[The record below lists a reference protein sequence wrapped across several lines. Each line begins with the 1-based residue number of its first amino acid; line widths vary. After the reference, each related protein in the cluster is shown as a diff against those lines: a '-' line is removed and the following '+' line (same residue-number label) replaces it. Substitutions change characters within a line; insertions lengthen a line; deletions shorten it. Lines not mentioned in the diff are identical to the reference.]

1 MRPGNA
7 ALMKRLQRYLLIEF
21 SKLILITLLSFIV
34 LFIMID
40 LFENMDNL
48 MENRVP
54 VLAAATFFMY
64 KMPLII
70 GQVSPITVLLSVI
83 LSLGIL
89 ARHGEIT
96 AIKAGG
102 IRLMR
107 VLMPLFVV
115 GALISVAV
123 ILMNESVTPRAL
135 KRAES
140 FKREWFSGVQS
151 SAFGKRGVW
160 IRAPDRIF
168 NIRRMDL
175 ENNQLHGLTCYII
188 GRPFTIKGRIDAR
201 LVTFDDGRWTA
212 PTATVWS
219 FPEQGRA
226 NKAESTDLVIDGLAA
241 PEDLASLED
250 YQKTMNFGELRQYI
264 KSLEADGY
272 EAHKYKTDL
281 YGRLSFPLVNFIM
294 VFVAIPFALKTGR
307 HGGIAVGVGLSVII
321 AFSYWIVFA
330 ITGSLGHSGVMPPLL
345 AAAFPDVLFLSVG
358 GLMLGYVRQ

>member
-1 MRPGNA
+1 MRPEDA
-7 ALMKRLQRYLLIEF
+7 ALVKRLQRYILVEF
-21 SKLILITLLSFIV
+21 SKLVLITLLSFIV

-40 LFENMDNL
+40 LFEDMGNF

-54 VLAAATFFMY
+54 VLAAATFLMY

-70 GQVSPITVLLSVI
+70 GQVAPITVLLSVI

-107 VLMPLFVV
+107 VLMPLFVI

-123 ILMNESVTPRAL
+123 ILMNESVTPVAL
-135 KRAES
+135 KKAES
-140 FKREWFSGVQS
+140 FKREWFNGVKSGAFGHSGVW
-151 SAFGKRGVW
+151 V
-160 IRAPDRIF
+160 RAPEKIF

-188 GRPFTIKGRIDAR
+188 GRRFTVKGRIEAR

-219 FPEQGRA
+219 FPAQGRTR
-226 NKAESTDLVIDGLAA
+226 KTESTELVIDGLAA
-241 PEDLASLED
+241 PEDLANIES
-250 YQKTMNFGELRQYI
+250 YQKTMSFGELRQYV

-272 EAHKYKTDL
+272 EAYKYKTDL

-294 VFVAIPFALKTGR
+294 VFVGIPFALKTGR
-307 HGGIAVGVGLSVII
+307 HGGIAAGVGLSVMI

-330 ITGSLGHSGVMPPLL
+330 ITTSLGHSGVMPPLL
-345 AAAFPDVLFLSVG
+345 AAAFPDVLFLAVG

>member
-1 MRPGNA
+1 MRPGDA
-7 ALMKRLQRYLLIEF
+7 ALMKRLQRYILIEF
-21 SKLILITLLSFIV
+21 SKLVLITLLSFIV
-34 LFIMID
+34 LFTMID

-64 KMPLII
+64 RLPLII
-70 GQVSPITVLLSVI
+70 GEVSPITVLLSVI

-107 VLMPLFVV
+107 VLMPLFAV

-123 ILMNESVTPRAL
+123 ILMNESITPVAL
-135 KRAES
+135 KKAES
-140 FKREWFSGVQS
+140 FKREWFSGVQA

-160 IRAPDRIF
+160 IRSPERIF

-175 ENNQLHGLTCYII
+175 KNNRLHGLTCYLI
-188 GRPFTIKGRIDAR
+188 GRPFTVKGRIEAR
-201 LVTFDDGRWTA
+201 LVTFDDGRWRA

-226 NKAESTDLVIDGLAA
+226 RKTRSTDLIIDGLVP
-241 PEDLASLED
+241 PEDLANIES
-250 YQKTMNFGELRQYI
+250 YQKTMSFGELRQYI

-281 YGRLSFPLVNFIM
+281 YGRLSFPLVNLIM
-294 VFVAIPFALKTGR
+294 VFVGIPFALKTGR
-307 HGGIAVGVGLSVII
+307 HGGIAVGVALSVII
-321 AFSYWIVFA
+321 AFGYWIIFA
-330 ITGSLGHSGVMPPLL
+330 ITSSLGHSGVIPPLL
-345 AAAFPDVLFLSVG
+345 AAAFPGVLFLAIG